1 MKAWAKAT
9 RDFTLA
15 GHIGDQRAMVALIE
29 LRPVGIAQRI
39 EGGERLV
46 GLAVRL
52 LHPGP
57 RQDRRQIGNRTLT
70 RRGEVL
76 VGFLVVAAL
85 ERLAA
90 EQELRDAVRRLDL
103 DQIARELDGAVPIG
117 RRRFKQEGLLED
129 QLVARILGER
139 PRIEIGRGR
148 GVVVAAGHAT
158 GEIVAEQSAGL
169 GAVRYRRGHFRIGCR
184 SSENGQGK
192 ERPPRPCAEDR
203 IFGSW
208 HVRSAWRRP
217 KQCASKAPQC
227 GFKGPHNAV
236 KAPLRGGL
244 CVFALSATQK
254 LACPERRRVCDR
266 LRDKLTRKPD
276 SGRQL
281 TY

>member
-1 MKAWAKAT
+1 
-9 RDFTLA
+9 
-15 GHIGDQRAMVALIE
+15 MVALIE
-29 LRPVGIAQRI
+29 LRPVRVAQRI

-57 RQDRRQIGNRTLT
+57 RQDRRQIGNRALT

-85 ERLAA
+85 ERVAA

-103 DQIARELDGAVPIG
+103 DQLARELDGAIPIG
-117 RRRFKQEGLLED
+117 SRRFKQEGLLEY
-129 QLVARILGER
+129 QLVAWVLGER

-169 GAVRYRRGHFRIGCR
+169 GTVGYRRRHFRIGRR

-192 ERPPRPCAEDR
+192 ERPPRPFAEDR
-203 IFGSW
+203 VFGSW

-217 KQCASKAPQC
+217 KQCGSKAPQC
-227 GFKGPHNAV
+227 GFKGPHSAV
-236 KAPLRGGL
+236 QRPLKGEDYAFSRCPQPKSL
-244 CVFALSATQK
+244 
-254 LACPERRRVCDR
+254 LAPERRRVCDR
-266 LRDKLTRKPD
+266 FPRQAYTEAESGGVTYFTCLRNWARPRLQEAPR
-276 SGRQL
+276 
-281 TY
+281 